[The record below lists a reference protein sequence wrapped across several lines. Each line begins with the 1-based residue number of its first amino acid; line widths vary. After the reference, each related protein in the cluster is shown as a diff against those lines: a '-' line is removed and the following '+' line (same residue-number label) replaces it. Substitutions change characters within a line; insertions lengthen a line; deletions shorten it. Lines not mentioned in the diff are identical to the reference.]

1 MFVTKQR
8 VLVTEQKVL
17 QSKVSSFEP
26 ELIKSLPKEHLFVAN
41 KCLFAMEKGLFALNK
56 HSFATKET
64 FDRRKQMF
72 VGDEESLVL
81 IVMSF
86 DGASAILCRN
96 HQTHERHKK
105 NSSRAFA
112 LRQRLLLSGRSS
124 GG

>member
-1 MFVTKQR
+1 MFVGDEEGFVCHKQ
-8 VLVTEQKVL
+8 TFISDEE
-17 QSKVSSFEP
+17 S
-26 ELIKSLPKEHLFVAN
+26 
-41 KCLFAMEKGLFALNK
+41 
-56 HSFATKET
+56 

-72 VGDEESLVL
+72 IGDEESFVL

-86 DGASAILCRN
+86 EGASAILCRN